1 MRLTAVVPAFIFCCV
16 TIFGNGSAHAQSVSL
31 YCPRPSQAGGD
42 MIIKVDYANN
52 SISYSDQ
59 DQATPIVSSAV
70 ISDINISWTQTE
82 LWSFSGSAG
91 HLVKYS
97 LNRISGEIQYNYTD
111 TDGMQKTGSRKCAK
125 PTPQF

>member
-1 MRLTAVVPAFIFCCV
+1 
-16 TIFGNGSAHAQSVSL
+16 
-31 YCPRPSQAGGD
+31 